1 MFPKPEVMM
10 RTQSP
15 SRHRAAANDRRIPIT
30 PSAFRWLELEVDRLS
45 AYLDCES
52 ATAWMKN
59 LSGDA
64 DAPTFMGNGELDV
77 LARRLDKLRTAVA
90 GSHVMESDGSA
101 MVGTSVTVQAE
112 DGSRESY
119 LLVAPGAS
127 DARCASIS
135 SESPVGSSL
144 MWKRSGDVVLV
155 ETPTGTLRLH
165 VVSVE
170 EP

>member
-1 MFPKPEVMM
+1 M

-15 SRHRAAANDRRIPIT
+15 ALRKAVANAGRMPIT
-30 PSAFRWLELEVDRLS
+30 PTAFRWLELEVDRLS
-45 AYLDCES
+45 ANLDGES
-52 ATAWMKN
+52 ATAWLKS

-64 DAPTFMGNGELDV
+64 DAPTFMANGELDLLV
-77 LARRLDKLRTAVA
+77 RRLGKLRTAIA
-90 GSHVMESDGSA
+90 SGRMMEPDGSA
-101 MVGTSVTVQAE
+101 MVGTRVAVQAE
-112 DGSRESY
+112 DGSLESY

-135 SESPVGSSL
+135 SESPVGAAL
-144 MWKRSGDVVLV
+144 MGRRSDDVVHV
-155 ETPTGTLRLH
+155 ETPAGTLRLR